1 MIRVPLMLIILP
13 VLIVLSSATW
23 RTDFAQA
30 KQDAAKQN
38 KNILL
43 KFSGSDWCIP
53 CIKMEKKLFDQDT
66 FQHYATDHLLMVN
79 ADFPRQKKN
88 KLSDELIK
96 ANEALAEQYNK
107 EGHFPYTVLLDANG
121 KVLKVWDGYKD
132 MTPEEFINDIKN
144 AIP

>member
-53 CIKMEKKLFDQDT
+53 CIKMKKKLFDQDT

-107 EGHFPYTVLLDANG
+107 EGHFPYTILLDANG

-144 AIP
+144 ATP

>member
-1 MIRVPLMLIILP
+1 MIRVPLLLIILP

-107 EGHFPYTVLLDANG
+107 EGHFPYTVLLDGNG

-132 MTPEEFINDIKN
+132 ITPEEFITDIRN
-144 AIP
+144 ATP

>member
-13 VLIVLSSATW
+13 VLIVFSSATW

-30 KQDAAKQN
+30 KQDAAKQD

-53 CIKMEKKLFDQDT
+53 CIKMEKKLFDQDA

-132 MTPEEFINDIKN
+132 ITPEEFITDIKN
-144 AIP
+144 ATP